1 MFSTHTFYGRTSKP
15 PIVVR
20 AYTLKTYVHIPL
32 GRTTTRLR
40 TYVLR
45 TRLGKIGICVP
56 ELPDFWRSEN
66 RIFGPVGKPRL
77 ILSHSQRRCKNQN
90 KRKGNNNAPL
100 CQSQKQM
107 YLAEKIYCLA
117 LRRYTSSRR
126 EYILIWKVSNTLWHI
141 FHAMWLWLNLLHSL
155 FVYLL
160 FHFTPP
166 VMSS

>member
-77 ILSHSQRRCKNQN
+77 ILSHSQRLCKNHN

-100 CQSQKQM
+100 CQFVCETQPQVKPKM
-107 YLAEKIYCLA
+107 CVAKKIYCLA

-126 EYILIWKVSNTLWHI
+126 EDILIWKVNT
-141 FHAMWLWLNLLHSL
+141 
-155 FVYLL
+155 
-160 FHFTPP
+160 TPKTET
-166 VMSS
+166 MSP